1 MTIETKMK
9 EDALDAIE
17 KAHARSVD
25 AAAGFEK
32 MAEKAELHFKDVAS
46 RFLGLHLDHAH
57 RLAEML
63 KAHGRTPDPEGTF
76 MGEINE
82 AVVSMRAFFDEIDED
97 VMDQVRSGEEWTVSA
112 LKDAEE
118 KAVGG

>member
-1 MTIETKMK
+1 
-9 EDALDAIE
+9 
-17 KAHARSVD
+17 
-25 AAAGFEK
+25 
-32 MAEKAELHFKDVAS
+32 
-46 RFLGLHLDHAH
+46 
-57 RLAEML
+57 
-63 KAHGRTPDPEGTF
+63 

-118 KAVGG
+118 KAVGGPESEKITEMRAELENLLAETRSLD